1 MNKSQKA
8 TEKKESTKHTL
19 NRSNTMDYNPKQLH
33 EEVAHLLRRA
43 NQYSQVKS
51 RKVLGPYK
59 ITPIQ
64 YAVLRGLDELG
75 PTIQR
80 RLALHVGIEPSNLH
94 EMLKRLANRGLI
106 SISIDKVTERR
117 DFLSLTKKGI
127 NLLNELN
134 PLFVQHNRDLMDLL
148 SAEEREPFLSAMKK
162 IAAIR

>member
-1 MNKSQKA
+1 MMKKMQATPVKKKSK
-8 TEKKESTKHTL
+8 SI
-19 NRSNTMDYNPKQLH
+19 H
-33 EEVAHLLRRA
+33 EDIAHLLRRA
-43 NQYSQVKS
+43 NQYSQVQS

-80 RLALHVGIEPSNLH
+80 RLALHVGLEPSNLH
-94 EMLKRLANRGLI
+94 EMLKRLANRNFI
-106 SISIDKVTERR
+106 SISINTETERR
-117 DFLSLTKKGI
+117 DFLSLTKKAS

-134 PLFVQHNRDLMDLL
+134 PLFVQHNKELMNLL
-148 SAEEREPFLSAMKK
+148 SEEEKKPFVSGMKK